1 LRNLLLQKQ
10 WALKAVKTFTGIFKI
25 MKIFYGKAVYDNK
38 EINASLSVLKNKSLT
53 LIDGPSVKNLENK
66 ISRLFG
72 KKYGLMVNSGSSANL
87 LAFASLGIKKGSE
100 VITPTLTFSTTVAP
114 IYQLGLT
121 PHFIDVEENT
131 FIAKVSQIKKAIN
144 KKTKAIIIPNLL
156 GNVPDWKIIYKIAKK
171 HGLKI
176 IEDSADTIGYKIN
189 NKNYGQYSDIT
200 TNSMYASHIITGA
213 GFGGMVCFNDKKLYD
228 KAKLLRGWGRSSAV
242 FNESEGINKRFNT
255 KVDGIPYDGKYIFSD
270 IGYNFLPSEISA
282 AFALEQLKKLPK
294 NINKR
299 VQNFETLKE
308 FFSKYEDLFELP
320 IQQKGLKTPWLAYPL
335 IIKEKSKIKRQ
346 SLQIFLEKRGIQ
358 TRTIFTGNI
367 LRQPVMKKRF
377 FKKVKN
383 AEINSNKVMKNG
395 ILIGCH
401 HGLDYKDLDYL
412 KIKFKSFI
420 KQLPK

>member
-1 LRNLLLQKQ
+1 
-10 WALKAVKTFTGIFKI
+10 
-25 MKIFYGKAVYDNK
+25 
-38 EINASLSVLKNKSLT
+38 
-53 LIDGPSVKNLENK
+53 
-66 ISRLFG
+66 
-72 KKYGLMVNSGSSANL
+72 MVNSGSSANL

-114 IYQLGLT
+114 IYQLGLI
-121 PHFIDVEENT
+121 PHFIDVDENT
-131 FIAKVSQIKKAIN
+131 FVAKIEQINKAIN

-156 GNVPDWKIIYKIAKK
+156 GNVPDWKKIHKIAKDNN
-171 HGLKI
+171 LLL

-189 NKNYGQYSDIT
+189 NKNYGLYSDIT

-213 GFGGMVCFNDKKLYD
+213 GFGGMVCFNDKKIYE

-242 FNESEGINKRFNT
+242 FNESEGIGKRFNT

-299 VQNFETLKE
+299 VFNFDILKKY
-308 FFSKYEDLFELP
+308 FSKYSDLFDLP
-320 IQQKGLKTPWLAYPL
+320 KQNKRLKTPWLAYPL
-335 IIKEKSKIKRQ
+335 LIKEKSKIKRQ
-346 SLQIFLEKRGIQ
+346 KLQIFLEKRGIQ

-367 LRQPVMKKRF
+367 LRQPVMKKRIY
-377 FKKVKN
+377 KKVKN
-383 AEINSNKVMKNG
+383 SEINSNKVMTNG

-401 HGLDYKDLDYL
+401 HGLNIKDLNY
-412 KIKFKSFI
+412 IKKNFDVFI
-420 KQLPK
+420 KNI